1 MTRLVTC
8 VFISSIAL
16 ATACGSKEQPVAQQA
31 APPAISQQ
39 ASVATPS
46 MADPAPTPG
55 AAPAPAP
62 AQRLIGKVAE
72 TLDSGGYTYLRL
84 ATDKGDQWVA
94 VRQTKLQKGSTVG
107 VDAQMSIDNFESNT
121 LHRKFKNIVFGSI
134 NDGSGAVPVQA
145 AQPAMA
151 PGKADGRDMN
161 AVMKAMQGEKA
172 GGPASEHMK
181 GTAATGDVSVE
192 KAEGSNARTVA
203 EVWSQ
208 RAALN
213 DKPVVVRAKVVKFLG
228 GIMGTNFL
236 HLRDGSG
243 TEAKGDNDITVTT
256 SDTAAIGDVITVTGV
271 VHVDKDFGAGYR
283 YPVIVEG
290 AKVSS
295 KS

>member
-8 VFISSIAL
+8 VLISSIAL
-16 ATACGSKEQPVAQQA
+16 TTACGSKEQPVAQQTATPAITQEARVA
-31 APPAISQQ
+31 APGKAEP
-39 ASVATPS
+39 V
-46 MADPAPTPG
+46 PTPG
-55 AAPAPAP
+55 TASAPAP
-62 AQRLIGKVAE
+62 RLTGKVAE
-72 TLDSGGYTYLRL
+72 TLDSGGYTYVRL

-94 VRQTKLQKGSTVG
+94 VRQTKLKKGSTVG

-121 LHRKFKNIVFGSI
+121 LHRKFDNIVFGTI
-134 NDGSGAVPVQA
+134 NDGSGAVPVQTSQRA
-145 AQPAMA
+145 SMP
-151 PGKADGRDMN
+151 PGKANGGDMDVVAK
-161 AVMKAMQGEKA
+161 AVQSGKA
-172 GGPASEHMK
+172 GPASEHMK
-181 GTAATGDVSVE
+181 GTAATGDVNVK

-208 RAALN
+208 RAALK

-228 GIMGTNFL
+228 GIMGTNFM

-256 SDTAAIGDVITVTGV
+256 SETAVVGDVITITGIV
-271 VHVDKDFGAGYR
+271 RVDKDFGAGYR

>member
-1 MTRLVTC
+1 MTRKILAA
-8 VFISSIAL
+8 SIIMGAL
-16 ATACGSKEQPVAQQA
+16 AVAGCAKKETVVVGAPASPAAVTGSATTAVPMGTTPTAASATTPVA
-31 APPAISQQ
+31 
-39 ASVATPS
+39 PS
-46 MADPAPTPG
+46 
-55 AAPAPAP
+55 
-62 AQRLIGKVAE
+62 RLTGKVAE
-72 TLDSGGYTYLRL
+72 TFDSGGYTYLRL
-84 ATDKGDQWVA
+84 ATAKGDEWVA
-94 VRQTKLQKGSTVG
+94 VRQTKVKKGSTVE
-107 VDAQMSIDNFESNT
+107 VEAQMSMDNFESNT
-121 LHRKFKNIVFGSI
+121 LHRKFDRIVFGVLT
-134 NDGSGAVPVQA
+134 DGSGAVPVQA
-145 AQPAMA
+145 T
-151 PGKADGRDMN
+151 GKADGGD
-161 AVMKAMQGEKA
+161 MKAMQSGKA

-181 GTAATGDVSVE
+181 GTAATGDVNVE

-228 GIMGTNFL
+228 GIMGTNFM

-256 SDTAAIGDVITVTGV
+256 SESAVVGDVITITGV
-271 VHVDKDFGAGYR
+271 VRVDKDFGAGYR